1 MVAHGKSAGSLAN
14 FEVLAKL
21 LAKSQ
26 AMPSLPRYLAPS
38 SCPQN
43 AFLSDALPSAD
54 CLDSL
59 LLTSHFPKMP
69 QESRLYSGRTPKC
82 QRMSCGFW
90 TCTEGKIETHR
101 AAEQRSWEA
110 VHREMFNWGAQWSRG
125 RLWSKY
131 YKKQFLHSYE
141 AIIAPNC

>member
-1 MVAHGKSAGSLAN
+1 MVAHAKSAGSLKN

-26 AMPSLPRYLAPS
+26 AVPSLPRYLAPS

-43 AFLSDALPSAD
+43 AFLSDTLPSVD

-59 LLTSHFPKMP
+59 LLTSPFPKMP
-69 QESRLYSGRTPKC
+69 QKLRLYSGRASKC
-82 QRMSCGFW
+82 QGISCGFS

-101 AAEQRSWEA
+101 AA
-110 VHREMFNWGAQWSRG
+110 
-125 RLWSKY
+125 
-131 YKKQFLHSYE
+131 KQTS
-141 AIIAPNC
+141 